1 MTIVTSILATKS
13 ARQSPNKYNRHSAD
27 GVCLRAELFLCCTRK
42 HTSSY
47 LSPMKTKPR
56 AEWLT
61 KITEWM
67 FSSRALSFEGI
78 ICKTQGT
85 AQFDEMALLPFYV
98 QMFPFPWFSI
108 PDHRK
113 RLAAKRLFYPNS
125 CAVKCIFQLTKFADL
140 SRLDTL
146 IIYNVKVF
154 FLYLKTKVTAFNFL

>member
-1 MTIVTSILATKS
+1 MLIVSVLEQNCSCAAHT
-13 ARQSPNKYNRHSAD
+13 N
-27 GVCLRAELFLCCTRK
+27 
-42 HTSSY
+42 TSSY
-47 LSPMKTKPR
+47 ILPIKTKPR
-56 AEWLT
+56 AEFLS

-67 FSSRALSFEGI
+67 FSLETLKFEGI
-78 ICKTQGT
+78 IHKTQET
-85 AQFDEMALLPFYV
+85 TQYDEMALLPLHV
-98 QMFPFPWFSI
+98 QMLPFLWFLI